1 MSIALVAMRGDKLC
15 LAADTL
21 SSWGSHLMS
30 ADYNKTASKIID
42 TADSHI
48 ATTGMSVL
56 ADALNA
62 IIAEEPQ
69 LLQLNSQLE
78 VFQSWNSL
86 HQLLNEK
93 YHLRQQ
99 GDEDE
104 VESSHF
110 SAIVANSSGAYIVAP
125 LRSVDKLAKFWA
137 IGSGSDY
144 AFGAMHL
151 AYSQGL
157 SPREICA
164 AGLAA
169 AAEFDDGCGAPYEF
183 RELTLS
189 QPTISPAS

>member
-1 MSIALVAMRGDKLC
+1 MSIALVAIRDNQLC

-30 ADYNKTASKIID
+30 AEYNGTASKIID

-62 IIAEEPQ
+62 IISDDPE
-69 LLQLNSQLE
+69 LLKLDSQLN
-78 VFQSWNSL
+78 VFKSWNAL
-86 HQLLNEK
+86 HQRLNEN

-110 SAIVANSSGAYIVAP
+110 SAIVANKSGAYIVAP

-157 SPREICA
+157 TPREICE
-164 AGLAA
+164 AGVAA
-169 AAEFDDGCGAPYEF
+169 AAEFDDGCGAPFEF
-183 RELTLS
+183 RELTLQDS
-189 QPTISPAS
+189 Q